1 MSCNS
6 CKDPKKKS
14 NQSEVVKKSDK
25 VVNTVINLILYLIA
39 LSVTSIVII
48 PLMAFVLFRVIVL
61 GRHEYDVVPL
71 ALKLFKS
78 KNKGND
84 KNDDDDD
91 DEEDD
96 IENLD
101 EEYFKE
107 VEVLNNK

>member
-1 MSCNS
+1 
-6 CKDPKKKS
+6 
-14 NQSEVVKKSDK
+14 
-25 VVNTVINLILYLIA
+25 
-39 LSVTSIVII
+39 
-48 PLMAFVLFRVIVL
+48 MAFVLFRVIVL

-78 KNKGND
+78 KNKGDD
-84 KNDDDDD
+84 KNDDD